1 MMVLFET
8 SHSSMCPPLPIK
20 LSFSVESRLCC
31 RLQEERHVHDQKEV
45 DILLNRE
52 WVCHGIDISKHL
64 KKARREAYDAK
75 QREKFIAI

>member
-1 MMVLFET
+1 MW
-8 SHSSMCPPLPIK
+8 PPLPIK
-20 LSFSVESRLCC
+20 LPFSVESPLCC

-52 WVCHGIDISKHL
+52 WMCRGIDISKHF
-64 KKARREAYDAK
+64 KQAGREAYDAK